1 MKFSAK
7 MNTTLCKRHHDALFG
22 LNELPRKSKLTIK
35 QQEETRPVAYIM
47 IIKAE
52 ARTTKK
58 KRKSQRL
65 KEKKTSHCKKQV
77 PF

>member
-1 MKFSAK
+1 

-58 KRKSQRL
+58 KRKSQRP
-65 KEKKTSHCKKQV
+65 KEKENITWQKTGAILEWQN
-77 PF
+77 P